1 MGSYEEEMAVST
13 FQANE
18 VASFVFG
25 IIAAFVVLTFI
36 LREKL
41 PSLRFV
47 YAGFFAILAA
57 NFFTVI
63 EGVLWEKVFNLL
75 EHLSYAVA
83 ALFFTVASW
92 KFGSDRRPV
101 ETSEL
106 GSYSSD

>member
-1 MGSYEEEMAVST
+1 MNT

-25 IIAAFVVLTFI
+25 IIAAVIVLSFI

-41 PSLRFV
+41 PSLRLV

-63 EGVLWEKVFNLL
+63 EGVLWGEVFNLL
-75 EHLSYAVA
+75 EHLSYALSALSFA
-83 ALFFTVASW
+83 AASW
-92 KFGSDRRPV
+92 KLGNDSMPS
-101 ETSEL
+101 ETSEHE
-106 GSYSSD
+106 SYRGD